1 MLKPLLAVM
10 ILSMTLSMAAAADS
24 LSIAEP
30 TYTTPN
36 TEKNGVNRPVRGM
49 TMKQVEQRY
58 GKAEQQYTAVGT
70 PAITRWQYGLFDV
83 YFEDQLVIH
92 SVVRRS
98 NN

>member
-1 MLKPLLAVM
+1 MLKPLLAAVM
-10 ILSMTLSMAAAADS
+10 LSMALPMSASADS

-36 TEKNGVNRPVRGM
+36 TEDNGVHRPVRGM

-58 GKAEQQYTAVGT
+58 GTAEQRYAAVGI
-70 PAITRWQYGLFDV
+70 PAITRWQYPLFDV

-92 SVVRRS
+92 SVVRRPA
-98 NN
+98 N